1 MIFLVMHPL
10 YIDELKHIDHD
21 EFLPEALPRARA
33 QRGWTPQDGPLP
45 ALYLSHGAPPRST
58 TARG

>member
-1 MIFLVMHPL
+1 MNLQPVVPAGA
-10 YIDELKHIDHD
+10 YD

>member
-1 MIFLVMHPL
+1 VVPAGA
-10 YIDELKHIDHD
+10 YD